1 MKFTNTLSK
10 NSFDFVILAVAI
22 LAISTSGPLITITA
36 APALA
41 IAFWRCLIGAVA
53 TAPFAFKSGIYI
65 DRKAL
70 KASLLAGFLLGIH
83 FAVWIPS
90 LRFTTVAA
98 STAMVA
104 TQPAWAALFARLRGE
119 RFPKQVWFGIFVALV
134 GVVLLTGIDVSLNRD
149 AVIGDLL
156 ALLGA
161 IFAALYVTAGQ
172 SAREKLSTAQYTFI
186 AYSAAAFSLLL
197 ISLFLS
203 IELSGFTRQAWIY
216 IFLLTLLAQI
226 LGHTLFNITLRSL
239 SATVVSMGILFEMP
253 GSTIIAALFI
263 GQVPTWQTIPAMVL
277 LMIGMVFVVK
287 GYRTKSI

>member
-104 TQPAWAALFARLRGE
+104 TQPAWAALFARLKGE
-119 RFPKQVWFGIFVALV
+119 SFPKQVWFGIFIALV
-134 GVVLLTGIDVSLNRD
+134 GVSLLTGIDISLNRN

-161 IFAALYVTAGQ
+161 IFAALYVTVGQ
-172 SAREKLSTAQYTFI
+172 SAREMPDKTAIEIDTFLKAI
-186 AYSAAAFSLLL
+186 
-197 ISLFLS
+197 
-203 IELSGFTRQAWIY
+203 
-216 IFLLTLLAQI
+216 
-226 LGHTLFNITLRSL
+226 
-239 SATVVSMGILFEMP
+239 
-253 GSTIIAALFI
+253 
-263 GQVPTWQTIPAMVL
+263 
-277 LMIGMVFVVK
+277 
-287 GYRTKSI
+287 